1 MTAALWTTVNLD
13 VREDGF
19 GSRRFEWDPHAGRI
33 EVLEVCTALAAPAGE
48 QAIRARAALM
58 PDRQS
63 PFVADVLRVTRARHA
78 LTVTSAVPDGVT
90 LADILAALEFG
101 TITATD
107 EALLELARAAIRALA
122 AMHEMVG
129 SPAHG
134 AVTPSHLLLRS
145 DGRVMLTGTVFADAL
160 RALQCNREQ
169 LWRTFSLALPF
180 SAGLPRFDR
189 RSDVT
194 QLGAVVLAILM
205 RRQLNPYEYPSGIA
219 ELAGSTAMR
228 YGCGAPL
235 RGWLL
240 QALQLNTK
248 AMFGS
253 AVDASQAYGT
263 IVPQVSGSR
272 EELRRLVRQ
281 MSGDAVP
288 AGLPTALPGF
298 AMPRTD
304 FPHLGAN

>member
-1 MTAALWTTVNLD
+1 MTADFWTTLNLD

-19 GSRRFEWDPHAGRI
+19 GARRFESDQQAGRV
-33 EVLEVCTALAAPAGE
+33 EVLDVCAPLATPAAE
-48 QAIRARAALM
+48 QAIRARAARM

-63 PFVADVLRVTRARHA
+63 PFVADVLRVTRGRQT
-78 LTVTSAVPDGVT
+78 LTVTSSVPDGVT
-90 LADILAALEFG
+90 LADVLAALEFG
-101 TITATD
+101 TASASD
-107 EALLELARAAIRALA
+107 EAVLELTRATVRALA

-134 AVTPSHLLLRS
+134 ALTPSHVLLRS
-145 DGRVMLTGTVFADAL
+145 DGRVMLTGAVFADAL
-160 RALQCNREQ
+160 RGLQCHREQ

-180 SAGLPRFDR
+180 SAGLPRFDLR
-189 RSDVT
+189 ADVT

-205 RRQLNPYEYPSGIA
+205 RRQLSPHEYPNGIA
-219 ELAGSTAMR
+219 ELAGATAMR
-228 YGCGAPL
+228 YAYGAPL

-253 AVDASQAYGT
+253 AVDAGKAYAT

-281 MSGDAVP
+281 MRGESVP
-288 AGLPTALPGF
+288 GGLPLGLPGF
-298 AMPRTD
+298 AMPDTD